1 MNSIVIGSGFGG
13 IAAALR
19 LKAKGHKVKLI
30 EKHPDLGGRARVFKR
45 NGFIYDAGPTVIT
58 APYLINELFELFNK
72 DPKNYIELTPLK
84 IWYQFIFE
92 DKTKF
97 NYSGDEIEMKDQ
109 IEKLSKEDVNG
120 YEKLVNFTKKIFDKG
135 FLELADVPFDK
146 PFVMMQQLPA
156 LLKLK
161 SYKSVYS
168 LVSSYIKNEKLRRML
183 SMHPLLVG
191 GNPFTTTSIYGLIL
205 YLEKKWGIHYSVG
218 GTGNIIKGFEK
229 LMNEV
234 GIEIIKNTEVTEII
248 TKNNKI
254 SGVKLNNENEIDADN
269 VVCNADPPA
278 FYEKML
284 SKSNE
289 NSMLFNWKKNRMEY
303 SMGLFVYYFGTKK
316 IYENVEH
323 HTIKFGNKYEEHL
336 DDIFNKKKLNNENE
350 IGADNVVC
358 NADPPAFYEKML
370 SKSNESSMLFNWKK
384 NRMEYSMGLFV
395 YYFGTKK
402 IYENVEHHTI
412 KFGNKYKEHLDDIF
426 DKKKLNNDISY
437 YLHRPTATDKT
448 MAPEGND
455 CFYVLVPVPNN
466 QSKINWETEGE
477 KMKNLVIEKM
487 EKDLMPDLK
496 NNIVE
501 DFYLTP
507 DYFEKELNTKFGS
520 GFSIQP
526 KFTQSA
532 YFRFHN
538 KSEIYDGLYFVGAG
552 THPGAGVP
560 GVLSSAKVLDKLF

>member
-19 LKAKGHKVKLI
+19 LRAKGHDVTLI
-30 EKHPDLGGRARVFKR
+30 EKHQDLGGRARVFKR
-45 NGFIYDAGPTVIT
+45 NGFTFDGGPTVIT
-58 APYLINELFELFNK
+58 APYLINELFELFKKNPK
-72 DPKNYIELTPLK
+72 DYIELSPLK

-92 DKTKF
+92 DRSKF
-97 NYSGDEIEMKDQ
+97 NYSGNENEMKAQ
-109 IEKLSKEDVNG
+109 IGELSQEDVQG

-135 FLELADVPFDK
+135 FTELADVPFDK

-183 SMHPLLVG
+183 SMLPLLVG

-205 YLEKKWGIHYSVG
+205 YLEKKWGIHYSMG

-234 GIEIIKNTEVTEII
+234 GIKVIKGNEVKKIISKNTKI
-248 TKNNKI
+248 T
-254 SGVKLNNENEIDADN
+254 GVQLSNYNTINADI
-269 VVCNADPPA
+269 VICNADPPA
-278 FYEKML
+278 VYEKL
-284 SKSNE
+284 LDGNSN
-289 NSMLFNWKKNRMEY
+289 NSFLFNWKK
-303 SMGLFVYYFGTKK
+303 K
-316 IYENVEH
+316 
-323 HTIKFGNKYEEHL
+323 
-336 DDIFNKKKLNNENE
+336 
-350 IGADNVVC
+350 
-358 NADPPAFYEKML
+358 
-370 SKSNESSMLFNWKK
+370 
-384 NRMEYSMGLFV
+384 RMEYSMGLFV

-426 DKKKLNNDISY
+426 DKKKLNEDISY
-437 YLHRPTATDKT
+437 YLHRPSATDKS

-466 QSKINWETEGE
+466 QSGIDWNTEGE
-477 KMKNLVIEKM
+477 KMKSLIINKM
-487 EKDLMPDLK
+487 EKDLMPNLK
-496 NNIVE
+496 ENIVE

-507 DYFEKELNTKFGS
+507 DYFEKDLNTKFGS

-538 KSEIYDGLYFVGAG
+538 KSEIYAGLYFVGAG

-560 GVLSSAKVLDKLF
+560 GVLSSAKVLDKIL

>member
-19 LKAKGHKVKLI
+19 LKAKGHQVTLV
-30 EKHPDLGGRARVFKR
+30 EKHPDLGGRARVFKK
-45 NGFIYDAGPTVIT
+45 NGFTFDGGPTVIT
-58 APYLINELFELFNK
+58 APYLINELFDLFKK
-72 DPKNYIELTPLK
+72 DPKDYIELTPLK

-97 NYSGDEIEMKDQ
+97 DYSGNESEMKNQ
-109 IEKLSKEDVNG
+109 IQKINKTDVKG

-135 FLELADVPFDK
+135 FTELADVPFDK
-146 PFVMMQQLPA
+146 PFVMMKQLPA

-168 LVSSYIKNEKLRRML
+168 LVSSYIQSEKLRRML

-191 GNPFTTTSIYGLIL
+191 GNPFSTTSIYGLIL
-205 YLEKKWGIHYSVG
+205 HLEKKWGIHYSMG
-218 GTGNIIKGFEK
+218 GTGNIIKGYEK

-234 GIEIIKNTEVTEII
+234 GIKILKESEVTKII
-248 TKNNKI
+248 SKNNKI
-254 SGVKLNNENEIDADN
+254 SGVQINSQINIDADN
-269 VVCNADPPA
+269 VICNADPPA
-278 FYEKML
+278 VYEKL
-284 SKSNE
+284 LGQNKN
-289 NSMLFNWKKNRMEY
+289 NS
-303 SMGLFVYYFGTKK
+303 
-316 IYENVEH
+316 I
-323 HTIKFGNKYEEHL
+323 
-336 DDIFNKKKLNNENE
+336 
-350 IGADNVVC
+350 
-358 NADPPAFYEKML
+358 
-370 SKSNESSMLFNWKK
+370 LFNWKK

-426 DKKKLNNDISY
+426 DKKKLNKDISY
-437 YLHRPTATDKT
+437 YLHRPTATDKS
-448 MAPEGND
+448 MAPDGND

-466 QSKINWETEGE
+466 QSKINWDIEGE
-477 KMKNLVIEKM
+477 KMKKLVVDKM
-487 EKDLMPDLK
+487 EKDLMPNLSE
-496 NNIVE
+496 NIIE

-507 DYFEKELNTKFGS
+507 DYFEKDLNTKYGS

-538 KSEIYDGLYFVGAG
+538 KSEVYDGLYFVGAG

-560 GVLSSAKVLDKLF
+560 GVLSSAKVLDKII

>member
-19 LKAKGHKVKLI
+19 LRAKGHKVTLI
-30 EKHPDLGGRARVFKR
+30 EKHPDLGGRARVFKK
-45 NGFIYDAGPTVIT
+45 NGFTFDGGPTVIT
-58 APYLINELFELFNK
+58 APHLINELFDLFKK
-72 DPKNYIELTPLK
+72 DPKDYIKLTPLK

-97 NYSGDEIEMKDQ
+97 DYSGNESEMKNQ
-109 IEKLSKEDVNG
+109 IQKINKTDIKG

-135 FLELADVPFDK
+135 FTELADVPFDK
-146 PFVMMQQLPA
+146 PFVMLKQLPA

-168 LVSSYIKNEKLRRML
+168 LVSSYIQNEKLRRML

-191 GNPFTTTSIYGLIL
+191 GNPFSTTSIYGLIL
-205 YLEKKWGIHYSVG
+205 YLEKKWGIHYSMG
-218 GTGNIIKGFEK
+218 GTGNIIKGYEK

-234 GIEIIKNTEVTEII
+234 GIKILKESEVTKII
-248 TKNNKI
+248 SKNNKI
-254 SGVKLNNENEIDADN
+254 SGIQINNQIDIDADN
-269 VVCNADPPA
+269 VICNADPPA
-278 FYEKML
+278 VYEKL
-284 SKSNE
+284 LGQNNN
-289 NSMLFNWKKNRMEY
+289 NS
-303 SMGLFVYYFGTKK
+303 
-316 IYENVEH
+316 I
-323 HTIKFGNKYEEHL
+323 
-336 DDIFNKKKLNNENE
+336 
-350 IGADNVVC
+350 
-358 NADPPAFYEKML
+358 
-370 SKSNESSMLFNWKK
+370 LFNWKK

-426 DKKKLNNDISY
+426 DKKKLNEDISY
-437 YLHRPTATDKT
+437 YLHRPTATDKS
-448 MAPEGND
+448 MAPQGND

-466 QSKINWETEGE
+466 QSKINWDIEGK
-477 KMKNLVIEKM
+477 KMKKLVIEKM
-487 EKDLMPDLK
+487 EKDLMPNLSE
-496 NNIVE
+496 NIVE

-507 DYFEKELNTKFGS
+507 DYFEKDLNTKYGS

-538 KSEIYDGLYFVGAG
+538 KSEVYDGLYFVGAG

-560 GVLSSAKVLDKLF
+560 GVLSSAKVLDKII

>member
-19 LKAKGHKVKLI
+19 LRAKGHEVTII
-30 EKHPDLGGRARVFKR
+30 EKHPDLGGRARVFKK
-45 NGFIYDAGPTVIT
+45 NGFTFDGGPTVIT
-58 APYLINELFELFNK
+58 APYLINELFDLFKK
-72 DPKNYIELTPLK
+72 DPKDYIKLTPLK

-97 NYSGDEIEMKDQ
+97 NYSGNESEMKDQ
-109 IEKLSKEDVNG
+109 IEKINIKDVKG
-120 YEKLVNFTKKIFDKG
+120 YERLVSFTKKIFDKG
-135 FLELADVPFDK
+135 FTELADVPFDK

-168 LVSSYIKNEKLRRML
+168 LVSSYIQSEKLRRML

-191 GNPFTTTSIYGLIL
+191 GNPFSTTSIYGLIL
-205 YLEKKWGIHYSVG
+205 YLEKKWGIHYSMG
-218 GTGNIIKGFEK
+218 GTGNIIKGYEK

-234 GIEIIKNTEVTEII
+234 GIKILKESEVTKII
-248 TKNNKI
+248 SKNNKI
-254 SGVKLNNENEIDADN
+254 SGVQVNNQTDIDADN
-269 VVCNADPPA
+269 VICNADPPA
-278 FYEKML
+278 VYEKLL
-284 SKSNE
+284 SQNNN
-289 NSMLFNWKKNRMEY
+289 NSF
-303 SMGLFVYYFGTKK
+303 
-316 IYENVEH
+316 
-323 HTIKFGNKYEEHL
+323 
-336 DDIFNKKKLNNENE
+336 
-350 IGADNVVC
+350 
-358 NADPPAFYEKML
+358 
-370 SKSNESSMLFNWKK
+370 LFNWKK

-426 DKKKLNNDISY
+426 DKKKLNEDISY
-437 YLHRPTATDKT
+437 YLHRPTATDKS

-466 QSKINWETEGE
+466 QSKIDWDIEGE
-477 KMKNLVIEKM
+477 KMKKLVVEKM
-487 EKDLMPDLK
+487 EKDLMPNLK
-496 NNIVE
+496 ENIVE

-507 DYFEKELNTKFGS
+507 DYFENDLNTKFGS

-538 KSEIYDGLYFVGAG
+538 KSEVYDGLYFVGAG

-560 GVLSSAKVLDKLF
+560 GVLSSAKVLDKII

>member
-19 LKAKGHKVKLI
+19 LRAKGHEVTII
-30 EKHPDLGGRARVFKR
+30 EKHPDLGGRARVFKK
-45 NGFIYDAGPTVIT
+45 NGFTFDGGPTVIT
-58 APYLINELFELFNK
+58 APYLIYELFDLFKK
-72 DPKNYIELTPLK
+72 DPKDYIRLTPLK

-97 NYSGDEIEMKDQ
+97 DYSGNESEMKNQ
-109 IEKLSKEDVNG
+109 IQKINKTDVKG

-135 FLELADVPFDK
+135 FTELADVPFDK
-146 PFVMMQQLPA
+146 PFVMMKQLPA

-168 LVSSYIKNEKLRRML
+168 LVSSYIQSEKLRRML

-191 GNPFTTTSIYGLIL
+191 GNPFSTTSIYGLIL
-205 YLEKKWGIHYSVG
+205 YLEKKWGIHYSMG
-218 GTGNIIKGFEK
+218 GTGNIIKGYEK

-234 GIEIIKNTEVTEII
+234 GIKILKESEVTKI
-248 TKNNKI
+248 TSKNNKI
-254 SGVKLNNENEIDADN
+254 SGVQINSQINIDADN
-269 VVCNADPPA
+269 VICNADPPA
-278 FYEKML
+278 VYEKL
-284 SKSNE
+284 LGQNKN
-289 NSMLFNWKKNRMEY
+289 NS
-303 SMGLFVYYFGTKK
+303 
-316 IYENVEH
+316 I
-323 HTIKFGNKYEEHL
+323 
-336 DDIFNKKKLNNENE
+336 
-350 IGADNVVC
+350 
-358 NADPPAFYEKML
+358 
-370 SKSNESSMLFNWKK
+370 LFNWKK

-426 DKKKLNNDISY
+426 DKKKLNKDISY
-437 YLHRPTATDKT
+437 YLHRPTATDKS
-448 MAPEGND
+448 MAPDGND

-466 QSKINWETEGE
+466 QSKINWDIEGE
-477 KMKNLVIEKM
+477 KMKKLVVDKM
-487 EKDLMPDLK
+487 EKDLMPNLSE
-496 NNIVE
+496 NIIE

-507 DYFEKELNTKFGS
+507 DYFEKDLNTKYGS

-538 KSEIYDGLYFVGAG
+538 KSEVYDGLYFVGAG

-560 GVLSSAKVLDKLF
+560 GVLSSAKVLDKII

>member
-19 LKAKGHKVKLI
+19 LRAKGHDVTLI
-30 EKHPDLGGRARVFKR
+30 EKHQDLGGRARVFKR
-45 NGFIYDAGPTVIT
+45 NGFTFDGGPTVIT
-58 APYLINELFELFNK
+58 APYLINELFELFKKNPK
-72 DPKNYIELTPLK
+72 DYIELSPLK

-92 DKTKF
+92 DRSKF
-97 NYSGDEIEMKDQ
+97 NYSGNENEMKAQ
-109 IEKLSKEDVNG
+109 IGELSQEDVQG

-135 FLELADVPFDK
+135 FTELADVPFDK

-205 YLEKKWGIHYSVG
+205 YLEKKWGIHYSMG

-234 GIEIIKNTEVTEII
+234 GIKVIKGNEVKKIISKNTKI
-248 TKNNKI
+248 TGI
-254 SGVKLNNENEIDADN
+254 QLNNDNTINADI
-269 VVCNADPPA
+269 VICNADPPA
-278 FYEKML
+278 VYEKL
-284 SKSNE
+284 LDGNNN
-289 NSMLFNWKKNRMEY
+289 NSFLFNWKK
-303 SMGLFVYYFGTKK
+303 K
-316 IYENVEH
+316 
-323 HTIKFGNKYEEHL
+323 
-336 DDIFNKKKLNNENE
+336 
-350 IGADNVVC
+350 
-358 NADPPAFYEKML
+358 
-370 SKSNESSMLFNWKK
+370 
-384 NRMEYSMGLFV
+384 RMEYSMGLFV

-426 DKKKLNNDISY
+426 DKKKLNEDISY
-437 YLHRPTATDKT
+437 YLHRPSATDKS

-466 QSKINWETEGE
+466 QSGIDWNTEGE
-477 KMKNLVIEKM
+477 KMKSLIINKM
-487 EKDLMPDLK
+487 EKDLMPNLK
-496 NNIVE
+496 ENIVE

-507 DYFEKELNTKFGS
+507 DYFEKDLNTKFGS

-560 GVLSSAKVLDKLF
+560 GVLSSAKVLDKIL

>member
-19 LKAKGHKVKLI
+19 LRAKGHDVTLI
-30 EKHPDLGGRARVFKR
+30 EKHQDLGGRARVFKR
-45 NGFIYDAGPTVIT
+45 NGFTFDGGPTVIT
-58 APYLINELFELFNK
+58 APYLINELFELFKKNPK
-72 DPKNYIELTPLK
+72 DYIELSPLK

-92 DKTKF
+92 DRSKF
-97 NYSGDEIEMKDQ
+97 NYSGNENEMKAQ
-109 IEKLSKEDVNG
+109 IGELSQEDVQG

-135 FLELADVPFDK
+135 FTELADVPFDK

-205 YLEKKWGIHYSVG
+205 YLEKKWGIHYSMG

-234 GIEIIKNTEVTEII
+234 GIKVIKGNEVKKIISKNTKI
-248 TKNNKI
+248 T
-254 SGVKLNNENEIDADN
+254 GVQLSNDNAINADI
-269 VVCNADPPA
+269 VICNADPPA
-278 FYEKML
+278 VYEKL
-284 SKSNE
+284 LDGNSN
-289 NSMLFNWKKNRMEY
+289 NSFLFNWKK
-303 SMGLFVYYFGTKK
+303 K
-316 IYENVEH
+316 
-323 HTIKFGNKYEEHL
+323 
-336 DDIFNKKKLNNENE
+336 
-350 IGADNVVC
+350 
-358 NADPPAFYEKML
+358 
-370 SKSNESSMLFNWKK
+370 
-384 NRMEYSMGLFV
+384 RMEYSMGLFV

-426 DKKKLNNDISY
+426 DKKKLNEDISY
-437 YLHRPTATDKT
+437 YLHRPSATDKS

-466 QSKINWETEGE
+466 QSGINWNTEGE
-477 KMKNLVIEKM
+477 KMKSLIINKM
-487 EKDLMPDLK
+487 EKDLMPNLK
-496 NNIVE
+496 ENIVE

-507 DYFEKELNTKFGS
+507 DYFEKDLNTKFGS

-560 GVLSSAKVLDKLF
+560 GVLSSAKVLDKIL

>member
-19 LKAKGHKVKLI
+19 LRAKGHDVTLI
-30 EKHPDLGGRARVFKR
+30 EKHQDLGGRARVFKR
-45 NGFIYDAGPTVIT
+45 NGFTFDGGPTVIT
-58 APYLINELFELFNK
+58 APYLINELFELFKKNPK
-72 DPKNYIELTPLK
+72 DYIELSPLK

-92 DKTKF
+92 DRSKF
-97 NYSGDEIEMKDQ
+97 NYSGNENEMKAQ
-109 IEKLSKEDVNG
+109 IRELSQEDVQG

-135 FLELADVPFDK
+135 FTELADVPFDK
-146 PFVMMQQLPA
+146 PFVMLQQLPA

-205 YLEKKWGIHYSVG
+205 YLEKKWGIHYSMG

-234 GIEIIKNTEVTEII
+234 GIKVIKGNEVKKIISKNTKI
-248 TKNNKI
+248 T
-254 SGVKLNNENEIDADN
+254 GVLLNNDNTINADI
-269 VVCNADPPA
+269 VICNADPPA
-278 FYEKML
+278 VYEKL
-284 SKSNE
+284 LDGNNN
-289 NSMLFNWKKNRMEY
+289 NSFLFNWKK
-303 SMGLFVYYFGTKK
+303 K
-316 IYENVEH
+316 
-323 HTIKFGNKYEEHL
+323 
-336 DDIFNKKKLNNENE
+336 
-350 IGADNVVC
+350 
-358 NADPPAFYEKML
+358 
-370 SKSNESSMLFNWKK
+370 
-384 NRMEYSMGLFV
+384 RMEYSMGLFV

-426 DKKKLNNDISY
+426 DKKKLNEDISY
-437 YLHRPTATDKT
+437 YLHRPSATDKS

-466 QSKINWETEGE
+466 QSGIDWNTEGE
-477 KMKNLVIEKM
+477 KMKSLIINKM
-487 EKDLMPDLK
+487 EKDLMPNLK
-496 NNIVE
+496 ENIVE

-507 DYFEKELNTKFGS
+507 DYFEKDLNTKFGS

-560 GVLSSAKVLDKLF
+560 GVLSSAKVLDKIL

>member
-19 LKAKGHKVKLI
+19 LRAKGHNVTLI
-30 EKHPDLGGRARVFKR
+30 EKHPDLGGRARVFKK
-45 NGFIYDAGPTVIT
+45 NGFTFDGGPTVIT
-58 APYLINELFELFNK
+58 APYLINELFDLFKK
-72 DPKNYIELTPLK
+72 DPKDYIKLTPLK

-97 NYSGDEIEMKDQ
+97 DYSGNESEMKNQ
-109 IEKLSKEDVNG
+109 IQKINKTDVKG

-135 FLELADVPFDK
+135 FTELADVPFDK
-146 PFVMMQQLPA
+146 PFVMLKQLPA

-168 LVSSYIKNEKLRRML
+168 LVSSYIQNEKLRRML

-191 GNPFTTTSIYGLIL
+191 GNPFSTTSIYGLIL
-205 YLEKKWGIHYSVG
+205 YLEKKWGIHYSMG
-218 GTGNIIKGFEK
+218 GTGNIIKGYEK

-234 GIEIIKNTEVTEII
+234 GIKILKESEVTKII
-248 TKNNKI
+248 SKNNKI
-254 SGVKLNNENEIDADN
+254 SGIQINNQIDIDADN
-269 VVCNADPPA
+269 VICNADPPA
-278 FYEKML
+278 VYEKL
-284 SKSNE
+284 LGQNKN
-289 NSMLFNWKKNRMEY
+289 NS
-303 SMGLFVYYFGTKK
+303 
-316 IYENVEH
+316 I
-323 HTIKFGNKYEEHL
+323 
-336 DDIFNKKKLNNENE
+336 
-350 IGADNVVC
+350 
-358 NADPPAFYEKML
+358 
-370 SKSNESSMLFNWKK
+370 LFNWKK

-426 DKKKLNNDISY
+426 DKKKLNEDISY
-437 YLHRPTATDKT
+437 YLHRPTATDKS
-448 MAPEGND
+448 MAPQGND

-466 QSKINWETEGE
+466 QSKINWDIEGK
-477 KMKNLVIEKM
+477 KMKKLVIEKM
-487 EKDLMPDLK
+487 EKDLMPNLSE
-496 NNIVE
+496 NIVE

-507 DYFEKELNTKFGS
+507 DYFEKDLNTKYGS

-538 KSEIYDGLYFVGAG
+538 KSEVYDGLYFVGAG

-560 GVLSSAKVLDKLF
+560 GVLSSAKVLDKII